1 MNRSQTSL
9 EVGPN
14 SEKPLFMDRFSASQS
29 NTQEDQS
36 HTSVLLEPVWVANK
50 EAAIAM
56 GRFNGFSRQSA
67 NLTGWLC
74 GHSEFQW
81 REMALYFG
89 QADSSWMVAASV
101 HPAGGGETVV

>member
-1 MNRSQTSL
+1 M
-9 EVGPN
+9 V
-14 SEKPLFMDRFSASQS
+14 RFSASQS

-50 EAAIAM
+50 EVAIAM

-89 QADSSWMVAASV
+89 QADSSWMVAASA
-101 HPAGGGETVV
+101 HPAAGATVV